1 MKFALKVRV
10 QKPLNPNISKGYH
23 SLGEL
28 YKFWYLRP
36 GLTKQKRRLYLD
48 NTLINQMDT
57 QEILYEDT

>member
-1 MKFALKVRV
+1 MKFALNVRV

-23 SLGEL
+23 ALDEL
-28 YKFWYLRP
+28 YKFRCLRP
-36 GLTKQKRRLYLD
+36 GLTLQKRRLYLD